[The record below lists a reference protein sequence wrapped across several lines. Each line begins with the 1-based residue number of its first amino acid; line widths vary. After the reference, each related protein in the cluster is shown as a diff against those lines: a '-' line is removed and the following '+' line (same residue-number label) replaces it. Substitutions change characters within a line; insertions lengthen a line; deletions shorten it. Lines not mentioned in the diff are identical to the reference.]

1 LHLSIKLIK
10 ENKMISLKE
19 FKAALPNDCNLTEE
33 EILKLQ
39 DNQDQMAEIMFNM
52 WLEEINKK

>member
-1 LHLSIKLIK
+1 
-10 ENKMISLKE
+10 MISLKE